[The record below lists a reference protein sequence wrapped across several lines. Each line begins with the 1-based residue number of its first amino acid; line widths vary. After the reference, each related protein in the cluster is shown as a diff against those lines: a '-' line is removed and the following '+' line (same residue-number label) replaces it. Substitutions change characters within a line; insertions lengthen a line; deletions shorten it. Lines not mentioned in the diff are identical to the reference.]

1 MFTPTL
7 QTIRPADASISR
19 RTAPQ
24 RSSVL
29 LLPGSLRV
37 LLMLIIFAGSAVYA
51 ASYRLIAGTTDLTP
65 IAAAIGIAAGIA
77 WIGFGFLLLMVAQ
90 MHPRRF
96 AGVSLWH
103 WADVCLLAMSL
114 GMAIK
119 MIGVGG
125 NVLAAAMQ
133 DGMVNLTLLASI
145 QLALLVITDVSMGF
159 VFAKLTARLGMPLRM
174 SCMLWIVA
182 LNGIFAVVLV
192 SLLAYGGFMP

>member
-7 QTIRPADASISR
+7 QTIRTVETSISDASAHRGSSKLILPISLR
-19 RTAPQ
+19 
-24 RSSVL
+24 L
-29 LLPGSLRV
+29 LLI
-37 LLMLIIFAGSAVYA
+37 LIILAGSAVYA
-51 ASYRLIAGTTDLTP
+51 ASYRLIAGTMDLTP

-77 WIGFGFLLLMVAQ
+77 WIGFGFLLLMVSQ

-174 SCMLWIVA
+174 SCLLWIVA
-182 LNGIFAVVLV
+182 LNGIFAAVLG